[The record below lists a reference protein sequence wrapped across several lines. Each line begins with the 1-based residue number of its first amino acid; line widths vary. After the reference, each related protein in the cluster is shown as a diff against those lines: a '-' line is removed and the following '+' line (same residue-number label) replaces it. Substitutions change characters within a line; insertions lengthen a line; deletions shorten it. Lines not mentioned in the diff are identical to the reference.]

1 MSGSE
6 TIQVEGKDLRDGDV
20 VYVGGEWLPIEE
32 ISRYDDLTAFTAF
45 SGSRELFF
53 AVDGVY
59 SVRRPGLDSF
69 AWIGTSDEVLRAAAD
84 DYESK
89 MDEFDGELREYM
101 ESVTQR
107 IRIVLSERADARSKL
122 QRA

>member
-1 MSGSE
+1 MS
-6 TIQVEGKDLRDGDV
+6 
-20 VYVGGEWLPIEE
+20 
-32 ISRYDDLTAFTAF
+32 
-45 SGSRELFF
+45 
-53 AVDGVY
+53 
-59 SVRRPGLDSF
+59 GLDSF